1 MFVGETGGCRTA
13 PGAASLVRLNA
24 LTRPRLV
31 LELQHVF
38 VTKSQIGVTATPSAR
53 PGAPHPATVDS
64 LCDIT
69 ETEAAV

>member
-1 MFVGETGGCRTA
+1 MA
-13 PGAASLVRLNA
+13 PGAALLVRLNA
-24 LTRPRLV
+24 LTRPRVAFLCV
-31 LELQHVF
+31 WCVSIKKKT
-38 VTKSQIGVTATPSAR
+38 VTKSQMSVPPTLSPR